1 MTKAEAIKARIY
13 VRNIQAGLVPSDN
26 IYDAVYDAIAS
37 HGGTDF
43 ILVNDEDMIKMAE
56 EIKNIRK

>member
-1 MTKAEAIKARIY
+1 MNKVEAIKARHY
-13 VRNIQAGLVPSDN
+13 VRNIQSSLIPSD
-26 IYDAVYDAIAS
+26 ILFDAIYDAIAK

-43 ILVNDEDMIKMAE
+43 AFVSDEDMISMAN